1 MRDGLDVSFGLAETL
16 DAVAGLPLAA
26 LLEQG
31 HALEAL
37 EDIAFNDEAAAAAGL
52 ETVVLGHKEGLIKV
66 VSDLGRVRM

>member
-1 MRDGLDVSFGLAETL
+1 MRAGLNVGFGLAETL

-37 EDIAFNDEAAAAAGL
+37 EDIAFDDETAAGGL
-52 ETVVLGHKEGLIKV
+52 ETGMLGHKSGLVNV
-66 VSDLGRVRM
+66 VSGLGRVRM

>member
-1 MRDGLDVSFGLAETL
+1 MRDGLGVGLGLAETL

-26 LLEQG
+26 LLQQG

-37 EDIAFNDEAAAAAGL
+37 EDIAFDDETAAGGL
-52 ETVVLGHKEGLIKV
+52 ETGMLGHKVVWINV